1 MVRIR
6 VTPEQVRQVGSQF
19 KQASSESQAMVNKLQ
34 QAMNQLEPEWEGLS
48 RQRFY
53 SEYQNWRNSMN
64 QFVQLLDGVGRQL
77 DDIAR
82 KFESV
87 DQR

>member
-6 VTPEQVRQVGSQF
+6 VTPEQVRGVGSQF

-34 QAMNQLEPEWEGLS
+34 QAMNQLEPEWEGMT

-64 QFVQLLDGVGRQL
+64 QFVQLLDNVGRQL
-77 DDIAR
+77 DEVAR
-82 KFESV
+82 RFEAV

>member
-6 VTPEQVRQVGSQF
+6 VSPEQVRGVAGQF

-34 QAMNQLEPEWEGLS
+34 QAMNQLEPEWEGMT

-64 QFVQLLDGVGRQL
+64 PFLELLDNVGRQPVEL
-77 DDIAR
+77 AR
-82 KFESV
+82 RFEAV

>member
-6 VTPEQVRQVGSQF
+6 VTPEQVRQVGGQF

-53 SEYQNWRNSMN
+53 AEYQNWRNSMN

-77 DDIAR
+77 DDVAR